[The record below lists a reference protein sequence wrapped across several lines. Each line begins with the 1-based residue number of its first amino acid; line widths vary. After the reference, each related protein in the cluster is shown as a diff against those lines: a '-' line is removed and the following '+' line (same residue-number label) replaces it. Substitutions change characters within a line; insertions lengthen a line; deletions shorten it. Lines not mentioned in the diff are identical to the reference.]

1 MDLLQTATDGLVGVA
16 CSHDH
21 RADTRCDFR
30 IERYDIAARD
40 FDSLQLARVASF
52 EVFSRL
58 FLAVCVRLA
67 VDISPPSTGPPQDLV
82 ELANFLRR
90 NEEGHGAV
98 GRGLTR
104 TGMPVATID

>member
-1 MDLLQTATDGLVGVA
+1 LGSDGLSGISERSFEGFVDLLQTATDGLAGVA

-21 RADTRCDFR
+21 PADTRCDFR

-40 FDSLQLARVASF
+40 FDSLQLASVASF

-67 VDISPPSTGPPQDLV
+67 VDISPSV
-82 ELANFLRR
+82 
-90 NEEGHGAV
+90 
-98 GRGLTR
+98 
-104 TGMPVATID
+104 